1 MDKLVE
7 GQFCRLSWHKINLN
21 SPDQVKDYLLS
32 KGWIPT
38 EYNYKKDKNKRV
50 VRDEQGTPIKAS
62 PKLTEDSFDSVEG
75 DIPRLIAR
83 RAVLV
88 HRQRMLKNTKKNG
101 EESGWLNQ
109 LRQDGRLEARAIP
122 QGTNTGRFT
131 HIGIVNV
138 PNAHAIYGPE
148 FRSLFIAPDGYSY
161 VGCDAAAL
169 EARIQAH
176 YVFPYKGGQE
186 LADLLLNGDIHME
199 NAHMWGLVDK
209 YGEKAGRN
217 AAKSPLYCL
226 YYGGQ
231 PAKFAETLGC
241 SLRDGEKH
249 FKAFWEK
256 YAALDE
262 FKRTITKVWEDRGGK
277 RGGFLKGL
285 DGRKLFARSPHAL
298 VNLMFQSGGSIA
310 VKKATVLTDQ
320 WCKQHGL
327 DSVQVLHFHD
337 EFQRETLDAHVGLV
351 SDLSREAFNAAGN
364 IFKLNVP
371 LVGDVKIGQNW
382 YETH

>member
-1 MDKLVE
+1 MNE
-7 GQFCRLSWHKINLN
+7 GIVSGPFCRIKYFPINLN
-21 SPDQVKDYLLS
+21 SHDQVKSYLLS
-32 KGWIPT
+32 KGWVPT
-38 EYNYKKDKNKRV
+38 EYNTKKENGKTI
-50 VRDEQGTPIKAS
+50 QTS

-75 DIPRLIAR
+75 ELPRLIAR

-101 EESGWLNQ
+101 EETGWLNQ

-122 QGTNTGRFT
+122 QATNTGRFT

-138 PNAHAIYGPE
+138 PNAHAIYGAE

-186 LADLLLNGDIHME
+186 LADLLLNGDIHTE
-199 NAHMWGLVDK
+199 NYQMWDMV
-209 YGEKAGRN
+209 ERN
-217 AAKSPLYCL
+217 DAKSP
-226 YYGGQ
+226 YYALMYGAQ
-231 PAKFAETLGC
+231 PPKLATTMGC
-241 SLRDGEKH
+241 SLKVAERRYED
-249 FKAFWEK
+249 FWSK
-256 YAALDE
+256 YTALDE

-320 WCKQHGL
+320 WCNEAGL

-337 EFQRETLDAHVGLV
+337 EFQRETLNAHVDTV
-351 SDLSREAFNAAGN
+351 KEFAIRAFDEAGKH
-364 IFKLNVP
+364 FKLNVP
-371 LVGDVKIGQNW
+371 LVGDVKSGKSW
-382 YETH
+382 FDTH

>member
-1 MDKLVE
+1 M
-7 GQFCRLSWHKINLN
+7 NLN
-21 SPDQVKDYLLS
+21 SHPQVKDFLLS
-32 KGWIPT
+32 RGWIPD
-38 EYNYKKDKNKRV
+38 EWNVKKENGRV
-50 VRDEQGTPIKAS
+50 VQTS
-62 PKLTEDSFDSVEG
+62 PKLTESSFHTVEG

-161 VGCDAAAL
+161 VGCDAAQL

-186 LADLLLNGDIHME
+186 LADLLLNGDVHME
-199 NAHMWGLVDK
+199 NAKMWGLVDK
-209 YGEKAGRN
+209 YGDKAGRN
-217 AAKSPLYCL
+217 MAKSPLYCL
-226 YYGGQ
+226 MYGGQ
-231 PAKFAETLGC
+231 APKLAETMGC
-241 SLRDGEKH
+241 SLRDGERH

-256 YAALDE
+256 YSALDE

-285 DGRKLFARSPHAL
+285 DGRKLFARSSHAL
-298 VNLMFQSGGSIA
+298 VNLMFQSGGSIV
-310 VKKATVLTDQ
+310 VKKATTLLDK
-320 WCKQHGL
+320 WCEEYNF

-337 EFQRETLDAHVGLV
+337 ELERETLNEHVDAVKELAAK
-351 SDLSREAFNAAGN
+351 AFNEAGEH
-364 IFKLNVP
+364 FKLNVP
-371 LVGDVKIGQNW
+371 LVGDVKSGRSW
-382 YETH
+382 YEVH